1 MNLSRIL
8 AVTKRVFK
16 DVKNDKR
23 TIGLIFFAPIL
34 AMFVFGLAFSENIE
48 DVKTIVVNHDTGFQ
62 IPGGENLS
70 LSDSIISNLNTTV
83 LKIDYMDSEEAAV
96 QRVTDGK
103 AYAVIIFPENFTEI
117 AYKSLKNPTSSI
129 NSSNSS
135 TEITIRADESVVNIK
150 NAIIGSVADS
160 VTTTMENEGINPAV
174 KVNSDPVYG
183 EDAEFIDFFVPGI
196 MAFVVYL
203 LTTLLTL
210 LAFVGERTSGTLE
223 RLLAT
228 PIRESEIVGGY
239 ALAFGII
246 GTFQAAFLLLI
257 GILVF
262 KITVLGNVFLA
273 FVTVSLLAV
282 VSQALGILLSSLA
295 KREGQAVQF
304 IPFIILPVFLLSGVF
319 WPIEAIPVWLRPIS
333 YLVPPTYAVD
343 ACRSVL
349 LKGWGVDKIWPDIL
363 VLVLFA
369 VLFLTLATWSLKIK
383 KD

>member
-34 AMFVFGLAFSENIE
+34 AMFVFGLAFSGNVE
-48 DVKTIVVNHDTGFQ
+48 DVTTIIVNHDTGFQ
-62 IPGGENLS
+62 ISGGENLS
-70 LSDSIISNLNTTV
+70 LSESIISNLNTTV
-83 LKIDYMDSEEAAV
+83 LKIDYMNSEEAAI

-117 AYKSLKNPTSSI
+117 AYKSIKNPTSSI

-319 WPIEAIPVWLRPIS
+319 WPIEAIPAWLRPIS

-369 VLFLTLATWSLKIK
+369 VLFLTLATWSLKIR